1 VKNDVVIPL
10 LTLYI
15 KIYSFTN
22 NKKGKAMMINYDP
35 RVKIN
40 YIERPIESI
49 VSPYDT
55 ELFKI
60 IEEETRAIFSDS
72 VTVPHLVIYG
82 TDSRFFRRKGASC
95 YGFFPGPVTMEEYK
109 TIHGND
115 ERIRERSLRTAVR
128 IYYNVVKNFCEE
140 KK

>member
-1 VKNDVVIPL
+1 
-10 LTLYI
+10 
-15 KIYSFTN
+15 
-22 NKKGKAMMINYDP
+22 MMINYDP
-35 RVKIN
+35 RVKFN

-55 ELFKI
+55 ELFEI
-60 IEEETRAIFSDS
+60 IEEETRTIFPDS

-115 ERIRERSLRTAVR
+115 ERIREKSLRTAVR

>member
-1 VKNDVVIPL
+1 
-10 LTLYI
+10 
-15 KIYSFTN
+15 
-22 NKKGKAMMINYDP
+22 MMINYDL
-35 RVKIN
+35 RVKFN

-55 ELFKI
+55 ELFEI
-60 IEEETRAIFSDS
+60 IEEETRTIFPDS

-115 ERIRERSLRTAVR
+115 ERIREKSLRTAVR

>member
-22 NKKGKAMMINYDP
+22 NKEGIAMMINYDP
-35 RVKIN
+35 RVKIS

-60 IEEETRAIFSDS
+60 IEEETRAIFPDS

-82 TDSRFFRRKGASC
+82 TDSRFFRKKGASC
-95 YGFFPGPVTMEEYK
+95 YGFFPGPVTIEEYK

-115 ERIRERSLRTAVR
+115 ERIREKSLRTAVR
-128 IYYNVVKNFCEE
+128 IYYNVVKSFCEE

>member
-1 VKNDVVIPL
+1 VRNDVVIPL

-22 NKKGKAMMINYDP
+22 NKEGIAMMINYDL
-35 RVKIN
+35 RVKFN

-55 ELFKI
+55 ELFEI
-60 IEEETRAIFSDS
+60 IEEETRTIFPDS

-115 ERIRERSLRTAVR
+115 ERIREKSLRTAVR

>member
-1 VKNDVVIPL
+1 VRNDVVIPL

-22 NKKGKAMMINYDP
+22 NKEGIAMVINYDP
-35 RVKIN
+35 RVKFN

-55 ELFKI
+55 ELFEI
-60 IEEETRAIFSDS
+60 IEEETRTIFPDS

-115 ERIRERSLRTAVR
+115 ERIREKSLRTAVR

>member
-1 VKNDVVIPL
+1 MRNDVVIPL

-22 NKKGKAMMINYDP
+22 NKEGIAMMINYDL
-35 RVKIN
+35 RVKFN

-55 ELFKI
+55 ELFEI
-60 IEEETRAIFSDS
+60 IEEETRTIFPDS

-115 ERIRERSLRTAVR
+115 ERIREKSLRTAVR